1 MEKLHMKKI
10 RCQAKVVGTVV
21 TVAGAMLMT
30 LYKGPI
36 LEMIWTKYLHVH
48 QPNSNTSV
56 VPSDQ
61 DWFKGSIFLIIATLA
76 WASLFVLQVNH
87 LICSSFL

>member
-1 MEKLHMKKI
+1 MEKVDIKKV
-10 RCQAKVVGTVV
+10 RCQAKVVGTIV

-36 LEMIWTKYLHVH
+36 VEMVWSKYVH
-48 QPNSNTSV
+48 PRQSYVTNTTAT
-56 VPSDQ
+56 SDK

-76 WASLFVLQVNH
+76 WASLFILQVKILNE
-87 LICSSFL
+87 ITK